1 MAPESTNQARGRS
14 QRIGKY
20 EIVKHIATG
29 GMGAVY
35 RAVDT
40 ELKRPV
46 ALKVLSP
53 ELASKPNMIER
64 FQREARSAAKLR
76 HENIVT
82 LYEVGQEN
90 DVHFLA
96 LEFVEGIDL
105 FEHIQ
110 RKSKLDSEEARQI
123 LIQAARA
130 LDHAHK
136 QGIVHRDIKPGNF
149 LLADPDG
156 EMVVK
161 LTDMGLARASRDEE
175 FRMTNPGS
183 TVGTVD
189 YISPEQAKDSS
200 AADIRSD
207 IYSLG
212 CTLFHML
219 AGTPP
224 FAQGSLTERL
234 YQHVESDPPD
244 IRTLNPIV
252 PDGLVVILQ
261 KMLAKKPAE
270 RYQTPAEL
278 LADLKN
284 YKNLTLAVSRDE
296 SLASLAALADTG
308 ADVPGP
314 ARKREKSTASR
325 RPAPPRRDN
334 PRPQPAA
341 TLPPPPRKYRDE
353 DSTEASAPRT
363 SYVGVIIAGAMVLI
377 AAVLIFYGLRLAG
390 GQATPPKKES
400 LNMHRANNIA
410 LLQSPLLD

>member
-1 MAPESTNQARGRS
+1 MAAESTNQARGRS

-20 EIVKHIATG
+20 EIVKHIASG

-46 ALKVLSP
+46 ALKILSP
-53 ELASKPNMIER
+53 DLASKPNMIER

-82 LYEVGQEN
+82 LYEVGQDN

-96 LEFVEGIDL
+96 LEFVEGTDL
-105 FEHIQ
+105 FEHITS
-110 RKSKLDSEEARQI
+110 KGKLDPEEARQI

-149 LLADPDG
+149 LLAQADG
-156 EMVVK
+156 EIVVK

-200 AADIRSD
+200 LADIRSD

-212 CTLFHML
+212 CTFFHML
-219 AGTPP
+219 AGSPP

-234 YQHVESDPPD
+234 YQHVESEPPD
-244 IRTLNPIV
+244 IRKLNPAV
-252 PDGLVVILQ
+252 PDGLVVVLQ
-261 KMLAKKPAE
+261 KMLVKKPAD
-270 RYQTPAEL
+270 RYQTPADL

-296 SLASLAALADTG
+296 SLASLAALARAGED
-308 ADVPGP
+308 DPGP
-314 ARKREKSTASR
+314 ARKREKSMVSKRSTA
-325 RPAPPRRDN
+325 PGRDS

-341 TLPPPPRKYRDE
+341 ALPPRVNRFRDKASNE
-353 DSTEASAPRT
+353 QSAPRT
-363 SYVGVIIAGAMVLI
+363 SYVGIAIAGGMVLL
-377 AAVLIFYGLRLAG
+377 AAVLIFLGLRLAG
-390 GQATPPKKES
+390 GQSTPPKKES
-400 LNMHRANNIA
+400 LNMIRTNPVA
-410 LLQSPLLD
+410 LVRI